1 MHLTDTTICGLASD
15 ALALELEN
23 KPGLVSKVVLIVVA
37 RGDVVNEACQKVIG
51 FYGPDSQVRGD
62 LEIDA
67 STNHHIKGPIARRP
81 ENAPDAILMDS
92 RAIIGMCDSHQ
103 PLKQGL
109 GALQTNLYCRPHIRG
124 D

>member
-62 LEIDA
+62 LEIEDRK
-67 STNHHIKGPIARRP
+67 STRLNSSHGYISYAVFCLKKKKKMKRR
-81 ENAPDAILMDS
+81 E
-92 RAIIGMCDSHQ
+92 Q
-103 PLKQGL
+103 
-109 GALQTNLYCRPHIRG
+109 
-124 D
+124 

>member
-23 KPGLVSKVVLIVVA
+23 KPGLVSKVILIVVA

-67 STNHHIKGPIARRP
+67 STKDRKSTRLN
-81 ENAPDAILMDS
+81 S
-92 RAIIGMCDSHQ
+92 SHTVISYAVFC
-103 PLKQGL
+103 LKKKKKKKKEQK
-109 GALQTNLYCRPHIRG
+109 N
-124 D
+124 